1 MSFESLIINI
11 FNHECKELDVGQ
23 RMGYTSYIDYIEQKE
38 LQENEN
44 VVKGMDCKMR
54 PFIVFKA
61 TIIYE
66 DGTEKK
72 TFSTL
77 FQRYSND
84 NNIWHI
90 CGHDGSLIFDTSG
103 GIREDQLV
111 FIDELLEKKSV
122 EINNSNIDI
131 FHNHQKQNTKI
142 IQIILGYK

>member
-11 FNHECKELDVGQ
+11 FNHPCKELDVGQ

-38 LQENEN
+38 LPENEN

-61 TIIYE
+61 TIIYKNK
-66 DGTEKK
+66 TKKK

-84 NNIWHI
+84 KNIWHI

-111 FIDELLEKKSV
+111 FIDELLEKGSV
-122 EINNSNIDI
+122 QIDESNIDI
-131 FHNHQKQNTKI
+131 FHNHNQTNNP
-142 IQIILGYK
+142 IQIVLG